1 MSNFK
6 KEENVRILF
15 MAGAV
20 LLSML
25 GAAFAAEPAS
35 AAAGVSLQAGGAA
48 FFSSTAIAV
57 IVGLG
62 IAAAGCGVGM
72 GIAVSRALEGI
83 ARQPEA
89 ASKIQLNMFIGAALI
104 ESLVLYTLFIGIV
117 LLYANP
123 FMKYFVK

>member
-1 MSNFK
+1 M
-6 KEENVRILF
+6 RILI
-15 MAGAV
+15 MAGTF
-20 LLSML
+20 LLSL
-25 GAAFAAEPAS
+25 VGAAFAAEP
-35 AAAGVSLQAGGAA
+35 GAA
-48 FFSSTAIAV
+48 QAVASVQPAVSTFFSSTALGV

-62 IAAAGCGVGM
+62 IAAGGCGIGM

-89 ASKIQLNMFIGAALI
+89 APKIQLNMFIGAALI

-123 FMKYFVK
+123 FAKYFVK

>member
-1 MSNFK
+1 M
-6 KEENVRILF
+6 RILL
-15 MAGAV
+15 MAGTF

-25 GAAFAAEPAS
+25 GAAFAADPAAAQS
-35 AAAGVSLQAGGAA
+35 AVSAAGVSA
-48 FFSSTAIAV
+48 FFSSTAFGV
-57 IVGLG
+57 ILGLG
-62 IAAAGCGVGM
+62 IAAGGCGIGM

-89 ASKIQLNMFIGAALI
+89 APKIQLNLFIGAALI

-123 FMKYFVK
+123 FLKFVVK

>member
-1 MSNFK
+1 M
-6 KEENVRILF
+6 RILLL
-15 MAGAV
+15 AGTF

-25 GAAFAAEPAS
+25 GAAIAADPVAVQAVVS
-35 AAAGVSLQAGGAA
+35 APPGVAA
-48 FFSSTAIAV
+48 FFSSTAFGV
-57 IVGLG
+57 ILGLG
-62 IAAAGCGVGM
+62 IAAGGCGIGM

-89 ASKIQLNMFIGAALI
+89 APKIQLNLFIGAALI

-123 FMKYFVK
+123 FLKFIVK

>member
-1 MSNFK
+1 MRKVIMAAAFLLT
-6 KEENVRILF
+6 LF
-15 MAGAV
+15 
-20 LLSML
+20 

-35 AAAGVSLQAGGAA
+35 AAAVSAVQPAVST
-48 FFSSTAIAV
+48 FFSSTAFGV

-62 IAAAGCGVGM
+62 LAAGGCGIGM

-89 ASKIQLNMFIGAALI
+89 TAKIQLNMFIGAALI

>member
-1 MSNFK
+1 M
-6 KEENVRILF
+6 RILF
-15 MAGAV
+15 LSWIF

-25 GAAFAAEPAS
+25 GAVFAAEPAS
-35 AAAGVSLQAGGAA
+35 ATAIASVQPAVSA
-48 FFSSTAIAV
+48 FFSSTAFGV
-57 IVGLG
+57 ILGLG
-62 IAAAGCGVGM
+62 IAAGGCGIGM

-89 ASKIQLNMFIGAALI
+89 APKIQLNMFIGAALI

-123 FMKYFVK
+123 FAKFFVK

>member
-1 MSNFK
+1 MFNIQ
-6 KEENVRILF
+6 EEECMRILL
-15 MAGAV
+15 MAGTF

-25 GAAFAAEPAS
+25 GAAFAADPV
-35 AAAGVSLQAGGAA
+35 AAQAVVSTPGVSA
-48 FFSSTAIAV
+48 FFSSTAFGV
-57 IVGLG
+57 ILGLG
-62 IAAAGCGVGM
+62 IAAGGCGIGM

-89 ASKIQLNMFIGAALI
+89 APKIQLNLFIGAALI

-123 FMKYFVK
+123 FLKFVVK